1 MVEGTSAGADPLA
14 AARARLGIAVNVA
27 AALAVARNSRRVIGE
42 VFMTGQYNGNGLQWN
57 ADFRLVKRFN

>member
-1 MVEGTSAGADPLA
+1 
-14 AARARLGIAVNVA
+14 VA